1 MHRTY
6 LAVRIATVCVLPLAL
21 SGCFWFT
28 TKAEGK
34 SLNRKVDTLEEQMS
48 KQEQALPKLQEVLDQ
63 ATKLLARNS
72 ADIGN
77 QVGGLQQDMQT
88 LNGLVQEAK
97 RLTEEVRDASARQE
111 QRLQA
116 LENRVASMESKS
128 VATQKTAAQL
138 WDEGSSA
145 LKAGR
150 YEDARTALR
159 QLLVKYPG
167 DERADDAQMARGES
181 YYKEKKFQESLGEFQ
196 RVFEKYPDSSLAD
209 DSAYRAGEAAEQLK
223 WCTDAR
229 AYFGLLVQRWPKSD
243 LVKKSK
249 DKDAALKK
257 AAKDKKKCQAEK

>member
-1 MHRTY
+1 MHRSR
-6 LAVRIATVCVLPLAL
+6 LAFAIVVLSPLAL
-21 SGCFWFT
+21 SGCFWVT

-34 SLNRKVDTLEEQMS
+34 SIKRKVDTLEEQMA

-77 QVGGLQQDMQT
+77 QVGGLSEEMKM

-97 RLTEEVRDASARQE
+97 RLTEEVRDASARQD

-116 LENRVASMESKS
+116 LENRVAAMETKA

-138 WDEGSSA
+138 WDEGNGA

-167 DERADDAQMARGES
+167 DERADDAQMARGEA

-196 RVFEKYPDSSLAD
+196 RVFEKYPDSPLAD

-229 AYFGLLVQRWPKSD
+229 AYFGLLLQRWPRSD
-243 LVKKSK
+243 LVKKAK
-249 DKDAALKK
+249 ARDAELKK